1 MSIEIEDHRTYSFG
15 EFTLDVDR
23 GALFNADGEIKLRPK
38 SFEVLRYLLERH
50 GRLVSKDELLDAIW
64 GHKAVTEDSITQCLI
79 EVRRAIQDRSQK
91 MIMTVP
97 KRGYIFDLSVT
108 EHGKPVKESD
118 ASSSGMVA
126 SPSWFR
132 WPLAAVLFL
141 AVGAAAVWWKS
152 ATDPIE
158 APVTATSE
166 SVAGSPS
173 IAVMPF
179 LDMSPE
185 QDQEYFAD
193 GISEEVL
200 NLLTRIPELRVIAR
214 TSSFSFKDQ
223 NADIA
228 DIAERLHVTH
238 VLEGSVRK
246 SGNRI
251 RVTAQLVDASTSAH
265 LWSDTYDRR
274 LDDVFAI
281 QDEISAEVVEQLR
294 VNINSLATQQ
304 SDPEAYRLYLLA
316 VHQLAKMDFD
326 LNTQAES
333 LLRQAL
339 QIDPN
344 LGPAWRE
351 LSRVL
356 WRRVITGPSS
366 HEDIESTRNA
376 LKRALDVDSTDPA
389 ALAYG
394 AWQIVDFDADVS
406 RAARLFERAIS
417 IGPANEHVGRA
428 ATLFALAFGQPE
440 DAIALGEYSIS
451 RNPLCFQ
458 CHFHLAIAYRNA
470 GQLDKAESAIRTTHS
485 LFGGGLIELGNI
497 LLLKRQPQA
506 ALESFGDSPDGRDR
520 LVGTT
525 MAMYDLGY
533 PSESAAELAAAEV
546 NDSPWQKAQLY
557 AWTGQ
562 IDEAFA
568 AINSFIASPGITYDR
583 IWIAR
588 NLRNPM
594 LKNLHDDPRWQAFLE
609 KYGVSAE
616 QLEDIQFTV
625 SLPE

>member
-1 MSIEIEDHRTYSFG
+1 MSTSNVGHQTYSFG

-23 GALFNADGEIKLRPK
+23 GALTSAGIDVKLRPK
-38 SFEVLRYLLERH
+38 AFEVLCYLVKRH
-50 GRLVSKDELLDAIW
+50 GRLVSKDELLEAIW
-64 GHKAVTEDSITQCLI
+64 GQTVVTDDAVTQCLI
-79 EVRRAIQDRSQK
+79 DIRKAIKDSDQEKIR
-91 MIMTVP
+91 TVP
-97 KRGYIFDLSVT
+97 RRGYILELPVIANGATDGASGVSFDSITNL
-108 EHGKPVKESD
+108 GRRWQY
-118 ASSSGMVA
+118 AAMLVA
-126 SPSWFR
+126 L
-132 WPLAAVLFL
+132 LAAALWWGL
-141 AVGAAAVWWKS
+141 STVG
-152 ATDPIE
+152 DR
-158 APVTATSE
+158 APTVHGTVSGTE
-166 SVAGSPS
+166 SPS
-173 IAVMPF
+173 IAVLPF
-179 LDMSPE
+179 QDMSPN
-185 QDQEYFAD
+185 QDHEYFAD
-193 GISEEVL
+193 GMAEEIL
-200 NLLTRIPELRVIAR
+200 NLLTRVPELKVIAR
-214 TSSFSFKDQ
+214 TSSFSFKGKGS
-223 NADIA
+223 DINE
-228 DIAERLHVTH
+228 IAERLRVTH
-238 VLEGSVRK
+238 ILEGSVRK
-246 SGNRI
+246 SNDSI
-251 RVTAQLVDASTSAH
+251 RVTAQLVDASTGVH
-265 LWSDTYDRR
+265 LWSDTYDRT
-274 LDDVFAI
+274 LNDVLAI

-294 VNINSLATQQ
+294 VNINSLAPATQQ

-356 WRRVITGPSS
+356 WRQVGTGPSS
-366 HEDIESTRNA
+366 HEDVESTRNA
-376 LKRALDVDSTDPA
+376 LKRALDIDSTDPA

-394 AWQIVDFDADVS
+394 AWQIVDFDGDVS

-440 DAIALGEYSIS
+440 DAIALGEYSIA

-458 CHFHLAIAYRNA
+458 CHYHLAIAYRNA
-470 GQLDKAESAIRTTHS
+470 GKLDKAESAIRTTHS

-506 ALESFGDSPDGRDR
+506 ALESFGDLPDGRDR

-533 PSESAAELAAAEV
+533 PSESAAELAEAEL
-546 NDSPWQKAQLY
+546 NNSPWQKAQLY

-562 IDEAFA
+562 IDVAFA
-568 AINSFIASPGITYDR
+568 AINSLFASPGIKYDR

-594 LKNLHDDPRWQAFLE
+594 LKNLHDDPRWQPLLE
-609 KYGVSAE
+609 QNDISEE
-616 QLEDIQFTV
+616 QLADIRFSVT
-625 SLPE
+625 LPE